1 MLTSPRRPFFSC
13 CVFSLLAKH
22 FFLCMRNIYI
32 PRPECRWWI
41 SIHFTVH
48 LHNLL
53 FFCLFPDFPR
63 RSFHTL
69 ACCSF
74 RPSFCFYLRY
84 ASSTLF
90 FPHSILLACCHW
102 CWRKKREN
110 SPESIETQKLM
121 PNSTNPV
128 SFLSSHRGILKA
140 KAKKPTE
147 IWSSNFFRENAL
159 HDPLTDNDTTNVK
172 NTTETMMS
180 SRKSLFSHWVVSFF
194 FGCSHIQ
201 NHQHK
206 HMHGT
211 VVRFRNYVAVHNLTT
226 DSRLVLFTPKRIARA
241 DTSFVSFWHTRNLE
255 QNKNSCCQIKCQ
267 GTYVFYRYQ
276 KLLKRDETHSNDSL
290 NRCRSLCCSKFRAR
304 WKITYNK

>member
-1 MLTSPRRPFFSC
+1 MDIHSFYCTSSQSSIFLLVSRFSEAFLPHTRLLFLPS
-13 CVFSLLAKH
+13 VVLLLLA
-22 FFLCMRNIYI
+22 LR
-32 PRPECRWWI
+32 
-41 SIHFTVH
+41 
-48 LHNLL
+48 L
-53 FFCLFPDFPR
+53 
-63 RSFHTL
+63 FHT
-69 ACCSF
+69 
-74 RPSFCFYLRY
+74 
-84 ASSTLF
+84 F
-90 FPHSILLACCHW
+90 FAHSILLACCHW

-110 SPESIETQKLM
+110 SPESRETQKLM

-194 FGCSHIQ
+194 FGCSYIQ

-206 HMHGT
+206 RTHGT

-226 DSRLVLFTPKRIARA
+226 DSRLVLFTPKRIASA